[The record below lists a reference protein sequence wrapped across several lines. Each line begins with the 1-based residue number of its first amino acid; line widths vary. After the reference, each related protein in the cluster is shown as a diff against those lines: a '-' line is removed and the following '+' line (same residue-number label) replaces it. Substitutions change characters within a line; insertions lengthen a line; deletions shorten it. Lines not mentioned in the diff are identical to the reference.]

1 MAGDAAAPMSR
12 RIAVISRDGVGVN
25 ERLHRAVDVC
35 LFEVAG
41 DSVRFVER
49 RALPVPTGRVFR
61 DYLSLARAAAGCRTI
76 VALGFNG
83 EARRELE
90 ARGFRLL
97 EARGAIDCVIR
108 SLPADSFGPPR

>member
-1 MAGDAAAPMSR
+1 MGGEAELAPPG

-25 ERLHRAVDVC
+25 ERLHRAADVC
-35 LFEVAG
+35 LFERRG
-41 DSVRFVER
+41 DAVRFVER
-49 RALPVPTGRVFR
+49 RALAPPVGRVFR
-61 DYLSLARAAAGCRTI
+61 DYLSLAQAAAGCRTI

-90 ARGFRLL
+90 ARGFRLH
-97 EARGAIDCVIR
+97 EARGAIERVIR